1 MTYINNA
8 ELTDGTCVW
17 QREETVKNVLIGYN
31 LQFFAKDGPGGEK
44 TEPAT
49 SKKLNDVRKEGQVAK
64 SKEIIMAVTL
74 MALFIIIKVYVGNM
88 GEKFISSFK
97 EFYNS
102 FEIIVNSSSEGLSMK
117 LAAESV
123 KYIFVDT
130 LNIVLPI
137 FLVAVVIA
145 VLGNTLQQRWM
156 VTSKPLAPKFSKLN
170 PINGFKRLFSFKQL
184 FELIKSIAMMLVIAY
199 VVYTT
204 VKDKMGILLTFYDV
218 TLYRALALT
227 GDVIIDLGIKISGI
241 FLVIGF
247 VDLVYQRIKFKQD
260 TMMTKQEVK
269 DEFKNAEGDPQ
280 VKGQIRRRMQEI
292 SRRRMMQQLPDADV
306 VITNPTHFAVA
317 LKYEPNS
324 GMAPVV
330 IAKGADYLAFQIRE
344 KAKECNIEIVE
355 NKPLARILYNNV
367 DIGMEIPP
375 ELYQAVA
382 EILARVL
389 KA

>member
-1 MTYINNA
+1 MTDINNA
-8 ELTDGTCVW
+8 KLPDTTAVR
-17 QREETVKNVLIGYN
+17 QRKQTVKNVLIGYN

-102 FEIIVNSSSEGLSMK
+102 FELIVNSSSEGLSMK
-117 LAAESV
+117 LATESV
-123 KYIFVDT
+123 KNIFVDT

-156 VTSKPLAPKFSKLN
+156 VTAKPLSPKFSKLN

-184 FELIKSIAMMLVIAY
+184 FELIKSIAMMIVIVY

-204 VKDKMGILLTFYDV
+204 VKDKMNLLLTFYDV

-227 GDVIIDLGIKISGI
+227 GDAIIDLGIKISGI

-269 DEFKNAEGDPQ
+269 DEFKNTEGDPQ

-292 SRRRMMQQLPDADV
+292 SRRRMMQQLPEADV